1 MTTFE
6 EVIKR
11 AALLGLPIAKDQ
23 FTKSNKTP
31 LPDLPSLVSLSEEQ
45 QRGDDTRNRFRQ
57 ISGSLEL
64 YTERRADP
72 KLETR
77 VENEVLFDVEFR
89 KYQAQIQQE
98 NTVQTAYEF
107 EILQKK

>member
-11 AALLGLPIAKDQ
+11 ATSLGLPIAKDQ
-23 FTKSNKTP
+23 FTKTNKTQ
-31 LPDLPSLVSLSEEQ
+31 LPDLPYLVYLSEEQ
-45 QRGDDTRNRFRQ
+45 QRGDDTRNRLRQ

-64 YTERRADP
+64 YTERRSDP
-72 KLETR
+72 ELEAR
-77 VENEVLFDVEFR
+77 VENEVLFDIEFR

-98 NTVQTAYEF
+98 DTVQTAYEF
-107 EILQKK
+107 EVLQKK

>member
-11 AALLGLPIAKDQ
+11 AASLGLPIAKDQ

-31 LPDLPSLVSLSEEQ
+31 LPDLPYLVYLSEEQ
-45 QRGDDTRNRFRQ
+45 QRGDDTRNRLRQ

-72 KLETR
+72 GLEAR
-77 VENEVLFDVEFR
+77 GGKKVLFD
-89 KYQAQIQQE
+89 I
-98 NTVQTAYEF
+98 
-107 EILQKK
+107 